1 LVGIVIFLVAGLLAG
16 LAIDAW
22 LQLAE
27 VQSPLET
34 YVHPEYGPSYYPDR
48 AFSRFQESFFLG
60 RINQWGYLGEGR
72 PRENTTGELRVALV
86 GDSWILGHTVFE
98 RHHFKRVLAADL
110 EAALGRD
117 VIVLN
122 FARADFNLWNMHR
135 YYRDLV
141 AQWDHDLALL
151 FVNEIDLRPT
161 RKFMSAVYPLTVLE
175 GDSLAADRTF
185 VKSAT
190 YRRSRQLAPVLSR
203 LATPRMALNLYKLAY
218 RGKLPEI
225 LLGKLAGILEPTP
238 AAAAA
243 LAPAEPEPLP
253 PTTLAILEDLAADAR
268 VQVVL
273 SSALEPA
280 TREEIAA
287 IGLKVLDLEPVL
299 DELRSEGIDPVVWPV
314 TGQRGHWNHAT
325 HERVGHALAA
335 GLLAR
340 ERLAGAR
347 REGNGP

>member
-1 LVGIVIFLVAGLLAG
+1 MAAATRPPWTRGSSCWDSTPRSEVGLFLCTADLDTSVRKTVDASGDFGECRVEVAEDAPILACLRLG
-16 LAIDAW
+16 
-22 LQLAE
+22 
-27 VQSPLET
+27 SLE
-34 YVHPEYGPSYYPDR
+34 PWE
-48 AFSRFQESFFLG
+48 
-60 RINQWGYLGEGR
+60 
-72 PRENTTGELRVALV
+72 
-86 GDSWILGHTVFE
+86 
-98 RHHFKRVLAADL
+98 LAADFWSL
-110 EAALGRD
+110 FNDPRLLPHLHLPIQSG
-117 VIVLN
+117 
-122 FARADFNLWNMHR
+122 ADSILRRMSR
-135 YYRDLV
+135 RCRTAEYRDLV

-161 RKFMSAVYPLTVLE
+161 RKFMSAVYPLTVLD
-175 GDSLAADRTF
+175 GDSLVADRTF
-185 VKSAT
+185 VESAT

-203 LATPRMALNLYKLAY
+203 LATARMALNLYKLAY

-243 LAPAEPEPLP
+243 HAPAELEPLP

-287 IGLKVLDLEPVL
+287 TGLKVLDLAPVL

-314 TGQRGHWNHAT
+314 TEFALMVSDVDHKGASY
-325 HERVGHALAA
+325 RVLEAWSLNPA
-335 GLLAR
+335 
-340 ERLAGAR
+340 
-347 REGNGP
+347 